1 MTLYVTNCSLFRNK
15 ADLVR
20 AIQRAEG
27 FEACFRT
34 GKAHACGQDAC
45 LWREECVEH
54 NYSNL
59 PRRNVLRSGNR
70 DPLLDE
76 VQL

>member
-15 ADLVR
+15 IDLVR
-20 AIQRAEG
+20 AIQQAEG
-27 FEACFRT
+27 FEACFMT
-34 GKAHACGQDAC
+34 GKAHDCGQDAC
-45 LWREECVEH
+45 LWREECVQY

-59 PRRNVLRSGNR
+59 PRRKVFRSGTH
-70 DPLLDE
+70 DPRVDE